1 MSLETEI
8 AGLTSKVTS
17 LIDYFTSFRSS
28 SARAIADAV
37 AAAPSIYRIF
47 YINSLIGDDNALGTV
62 DAPFKTFSRAIAA
75 TPDGGVV
82 EMILQADYVHAA
94 ALPMGSRR
102 VIVRGDNPDTS
113 TRKLTLNEYTVANGN
128 KRFGGFQVNSGGS
141 VDFCDMT
148 VVLPDTPSGF
158 AAPLD
163 AYYAMVYAG
172 GSKMPGFAAVKL
184 YNLVFVLRGTFGG
197 KIVGP
202 SFGTLSLTA
211 LNCTIPSALEGCLIT
226 GVPAGK
232 DPNTI
237 PSLITNI
244 TKL

>member
-8 AGLTSKVTS
+8 AGLTSKVTA
-17 LIDYFTSFRSS
+17 LIDYFNSFRSS
-28 SARAIADAV
+28 SVKTIADAV
-37 AAAPSIYRIF
+37 AAAPAIYRNF
-47 YINSLIGDDNALGTV
+47 YVNSLIGDDNALGTAE
-62 DAPFKTFSRAIAA
+62 APFKTLSRAIVA
-75 TPDGGVV
+75 TPDGGVADI
-82 EMILQADYVHAA
+82 ILQADYVHSAP
-94 ALPMGSRR
+94 LPMSSRR
-102 VIVRGDNPDTS
+102 VVVRGDNVDTN

-128 KRFGGFQVNSGGS
+128 RRFGGFQVNTGGS
-141 VDFCDMT
+141 IDFCDLT
-148 VVLPDTPSGF
+148 VVLPDTASGL

-163 AYYAMVYAG
+163 SYYAMVYAG
-172 GSKMPGFAAVKL
+172 GSKMPGFAPVKL

-202 SFGTLSLTA
+202 SFGTLALTA
-211 LNCTIPSALEGCLIT
+211 INCTIPSALEGCLIT